1 MGMGDREPLSWFEGE
16 DPQMQAAIKQAQ
28 ESFQEFVKAIA
39 LEQRRV
45 IPVIEDSLVK
55 YAFPATKM
63 GVKVE
68 HIFLSDIELANG
80 VLSGVINNEPMYTDE
95 VEEGQRI
102 DIDPS
107 RVSDWLYVIQGKGTG
122 GFTFKLMW
130 SRFSRKEK
138 AEYGGHPPFVW
149 IINP

>member
-1 MGMGDREPLSWFEGE
+1 
-16 DPQMQAAIKQAQ
+16 MQAAIKQAQ

-63 GVKVE
+63 GVRVE

-122 GFTFKLMW
+122 GLR
-130 SRFSRKEK
+130 SS
-138 AEYGGHPPFVW
+138 
-149 IINP
+149 